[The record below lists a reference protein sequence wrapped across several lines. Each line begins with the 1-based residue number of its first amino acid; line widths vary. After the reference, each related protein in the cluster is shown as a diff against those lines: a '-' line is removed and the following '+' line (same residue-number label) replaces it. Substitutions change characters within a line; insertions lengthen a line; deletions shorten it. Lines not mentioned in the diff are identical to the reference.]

1 MGPAISDILPLA
13 LGVAISPIPI
23 IAVILML
30 FSSRART
37 NGPSFLAGWVLG
49 LVLVCAIVSVIAS
62 TLDVGTDSSASDG
75 TSTLKVAL
83 GLVLIIAGV
92 RRWRHRPAPG
102 AEEPMPKW
110 MAAVDTVTPVKAV
123 GLGVLLS
130 GVNPKNLL
138 LAVAAAATVAQA
150 NLSTS
155 DTVITLAVFV
165 VLSSLTIAVPVVFYL
180 LGGDHAKT
188 TLEGWKVWLAANN
201 ATVMALLFL
210 VFGVVVFAR
219 GHRPTLGLIR
229 SPSSVLPDQIRNS
242 GSSRPSVPRRND
254 AGTSHHV
261 DGSSTRLHSVV
272 AIRRAMRQS
281 PGVDRRSN
289 RSTKRNPVVRFSA
302 GSEGSPRWTAMP

>member
-1 MGPAISDILPLA
+1 VGPAISDVLPLA

-30 FSSRART
+30 FSTRART
-37 NGPSFLAGWVLG
+37 NGPSFLVGWVLG
-49 LVLVCAIVSVIAS
+49 LALVCAIVSVIAG
-62 TLDVGTDSSASDG
+62 TLDVGTDSGASDG

-155 DTVITLAVFV
+155 DTVITLAAFV

-180 LGGDHAKT
+180 LGGDRAKT

-210 VFGVVVFAR
+210 VFGVVVFAE
-219 GHRPTLGLIR
+219 
-229 SPSSVLPDQIRNS
+229 
-242 GSSRPSVPRRND
+242 
-254 AGTSHHV
+254 GT
-261 DGSSTRLHSVV
+261 GRL
-272 AIRRAMRQS
+272 
-281 PGVDRRSN
+281 
-289 RSTKRNPVVRFSA
+289 SA
-302 GSEGSPRWTAMP
+302 

>member
-37 NGPSFLAGWVLG
+37 NGPSFLAGWVVG
-49 LVLVCAIVSVIAS
+49 LALVCAIVSVLAS
-62 TLDVGTDSSASDG
+62 TLDVGTDSGASDG
-75 TSTLKVAL
+75 TSTLKIAL

-92 RRWRHRPAPG
+92 RRWRRRPAPG
-102 AEEPMPKW
+102 TEAPMPKW
-110 MAAVDTVTPVKAV
+110 MAAVDSVSPVKAF

-138 LAVAAAATVAQA
+138 LAVAASATVAQA
-150 NLSTS
+150 NLSTT

-180 LGGDHAKT
+180 LGGDRAKT

-210 VFGVVVFAR
+210 VFGVVVFA
-219 GHRPTLGLIR
+219 
-229 SPSSVLPDQIRNS
+229 Q
-242 GSSRPSVPRRND
+242 
-254 AGTSHHV
+254 GT
-261 DGSSTRLHSVV
+261 GRL
-272 AIRRAMRQS
+272 
-281 PGVDRRSN
+281 
-289 RSTKRNPVVRFSA
+289 SA
-302 GSEGSPRWTAMP
+302 